1 MGEVFTTALPM
12 FPAQLRLVSVG
23 CGECRR
29 GGWYR
34 LDRLVARYGSD
45 GPIPRLISAL
55 GAECPKRCGA
65 AAYQCK
71 LTLQSDGRSS
81 DG

>member
-45 GPIPRLISAL
+45 GPIRRPAAPLSQTRTRVFAL
-55 GAECPKRCGA
+55 QHRYGPEG
-65 AAYQCK
+65 
-71 LTLQSDGRSS
+71 
-81 DG
+81 